1 MRNQTKLHLQQ
12 LQLAMQKLDLWQAV
26 PPSQDAFL
34 SKEPFAI
41 DTMSPEEWLQWI
53 FIPRMFAL
61 LESGGA
67 ALPSKIAVSPYL
79 EEAFKEAFL
88 VELLTPLRKLEALLQ
103 NQ

>member
-34 SKEPFAI
+34 SEEPFAI

-53 FIPRMFAL
+53 FIPRM
-61 LESGGA
+61 
-67 ALPSKIAVSPYL
+67 
-79 EEAFKEAFL
+79 AFKEAEEDFL
-88 VELLTPLRKLEALLQ
+88 VELLTPLRELEALLQ

>member
-34 SKEPFAI
+34 SEEPFAI

-53 FIPRMFAL
+53 FIPGCLR
-61 LESGGA
+61 
-67 ALPSKIAVSPYL
+67 YL
-79 EEAFKEAFL
+79 K
-88 VELLTPLRKLEALLQ
+88 VEHRYPQKLRYRLI
-103 NQ
+103 